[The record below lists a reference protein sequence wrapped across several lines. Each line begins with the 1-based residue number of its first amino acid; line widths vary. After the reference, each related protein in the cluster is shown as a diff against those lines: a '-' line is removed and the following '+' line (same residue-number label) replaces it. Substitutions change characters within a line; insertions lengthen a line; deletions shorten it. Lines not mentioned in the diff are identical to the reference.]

1 VFQDLRFA
9 LRLLAKERAFSAA
22 AVVVLA
28 LGIGVNATGFTLV
41 NGVFLRER
49 SLRDAS
55 QVYVLSWRVRATQ
68 RRAALSHPE
77 FEDWRAQSRAFAHLA
92 ALTTATMNIS
102 DDRALPEQAFGSRIT
117 ADAFAVFGQQPLL
130 GRAFTRDDERT
141 GAAPVTI
148 IGHHVWRNRYG
159 EATNVL
165 GATLRVN
172 GMPATIVGV
181 NRVQTICGRG

>member
-1 VFQDLRFA
+1 MFQDLRFA

-55 QVYVLSWRVRATQ
+55 QVYVLSWRVGAT
-68 RRAALSHPE
+68 RRSALPHPE
-77 FEDWRAQSRAFAHLA
+77 FEDWRAQSRAFAHFA

-141 GAAPVTI
+141 GAAP
-148 IGHHVWRNRYG
+148 
-159 EATNVL
+159 
-165 GATLRVN
+165 
-172 GMPATIVGV
+172 
-181 NRVQTICGRG
+181 